1 MVLSDFL
8 INTDFNCIQAQ
19 FSSVELRGVTLERE
33 DGWLATNFDEL
44 YIRIFIMLEKICQKH
59 PSFFPGEELVGLLTA
74 ASYKG
79 LFPGSGQPTAPS
91 CFLRHQPH
99 SPASAASG
107 FSTFCQQSKA
117 RKQCVQAVYRR
128 PGPGSL
134 WGNHRLVL
142 RSRWKNGADGMQV
155 DQLGSCLSANL

>member
-1 MVLSDFL
+1 MVDWQQKLTNYISVYLLCSKKFVRNILLLVSRVDPSS
-8 INTDFNCIQAQ
+8 
-19 FSSVELRGVTLERE
+19 FSPEV
-33 DGWLATNFDEL
+33 
-44 YIRIFIMLEKICQKH
+44 
-59 PSFFPGEELVGLLTA
+59 ELVGLLTA

-99 SPASAASG
+99 FPASAASG

-117 RKQCVQAVYRR
+117 RKQCVQAVYTR

-134 WGNHRLVL
+134 WGNQTMAVRDKFCSRLVL
-142 RSRWKNGADGMQV
+142 RSRWKNGADGM
-155 DQLGSCLSANL
+155 

>member
-1 MVLSDFL
+1 MLVSRVDPSS
-8 INTDFNCIQAQ
+8 
-19 FSSVELRGVTLERE
+19 FSPKV
-33 DGWLATNFDEL
+33 
-44 YIRIFIMLEKICQKH
+44 
-59 PSFFPGEELVGLLTA
+59 ELVGLLTA

-91 CFLRHQPH
+91 CFLRHQPD

-134 WGNHRLVL
+134 WGNQTMAVRDVYASKRKAAGYMSQRLCDLLQRLYRHVAQVVW
-142 RSRWKNGADGMQV
+142 SRN
-155 DQLGSCLSANL
+155 